1 MQISDKC
8 SWPWWLAFATTC
20 AQDQLYFFYRLDSLQ
35 CRLECKWL
43 YLHRFQWIYADLY
56 QLTGS
61 VWFLFPFTYFSFM
74 PWYNSTGVILNLYW
88 QMWKEIQITEDGQR
102 MREKAG
108 KAFSKSI
115 SLSFYRMILFSQ
127 ANLCDCFLGHA
138 CKMLFSNACVCASY
152 KSTKGKENIN
162 LKWYCLIFLNT

>member
-1 MQISDKC
+1 MTVMAC
-8 SWPWWLAFATTC
+8 FCNHLCTRPAL
-20 AQDQLYFFYRLDSLQ
+20 LLLQ
-35 CRLECKWL
+35 VFNAGLSVND

-61 VWFLFPFTYFSFM
+61 VWFLFPLTYSSFI
-74 PWYNSTGVILNLYW
+74 PWYNSSGVILNLYW

-102 MREKAG
+102 MREKAA

-115 SLSFYRMILFSQ
+115 SLSLYRMILFSQ